1 MKQAEFPDSVVEVK
15 FGAWCLNIKRQIISD
30 GIVEKELEPLLF
42 KILSYL
48 ILNQSTIITRQNL
61 IDDVWCQSYVDD
73 NAINRA
79 ISELRKI
86 LKSPNQAALVVKT
99 HYRKGYSFVP
109 DIEIIEGGYQ
119 TPNSTPVNDLDAKE
133 AAKPVT
139 KKYSVWLFALMTILL
154 ASIVVSIFMW
164 TVKKDEVKVTDRNY
178 QEEILSMK
186 EGVHSFLSLSPNEK
200 NLVFTLI
207 KYATSEFILI
217 NKELATGKEK
227 LLIKP
232 GYELHPVGWSHN
244 NNEIIYWQS
253 NGLDC
258 QVFIVDSNF
267 AGESRYLFDCSH
279 LPFFGE
285 GINDTNLVYSKF
297 GYRNRDELAVLMNR
311 NLITGEEYQISSP
324 NLNSYGDKFL
334 AHIEGKNK
342 VVFER
347 HQFGFSE
354 LYITDIEGGAQTHLF
369 TTKNRIWTLKYNQEL
384 DSLLWYDNVDNILFQ
399 YSLSEQKLLSKT
411 SMQGVSLYS
420 MTLPISPNEMLAFQY
435 PYNADINKI
444 DLNSFNLSDSLTDSD
459 LLVHIFPQV
468 TNNGDIF
475 FLSAKNDLGTSRSY
489 KLQVLDETTKNINT
503 KSSIDFNPLLRVS
516 RDGEEALRVTTKTI
530 EIRDTELI
538 NLKDSIQVNNTIV
551 NTEFLINKNIGFI
564 VRSSHS
570 SGNSSYIY
578 DRTTKKNV
586 ILPISNAVWFDQ
598 LSSTQYIFLSAQ
610 NKLLIFD
617 SWKNLVIKELDLNPM
632 KYKHSLSLDGNKLF
646 HSDGINVFLYDFSV
660 GFNTAPQVVFK
671 GESSRVIRS
680 IDYNEAVNTLFIGS
694 ITAHNNKI
702 FKVTQV
708 EN

>member
-48 ILNQSTIITRQNL
+48 ILNQNTIITRQNL

-99 HYRKGYSFVP
+99 HYRKGYSFDLEVEF
-109 DIEIIEGGYQ
+109 IESGYQ
-119 TPNSTPVNDLDAKE
+119 SQSSNPVNELDSKE
-133 AAKPVT
+133 AAKPVI
-139 KKYSVWLFALMTILL
+139 KKYVLWVLVLIAVLLVSVIAGVYQWA
-154 ASIVVSIFMW
+154 A
-164 TVKKDEVKVTDRNY
+164 KNNEVEVTNKNY

-186 EGVHSFLSLSPNEK
+186 EGVHTFLSLSPNEK

-207 KYATSEFILI
+207 KYETSEFILI
-217 NKELATGKEK
+217 NKDLATGTEK

-232 GYELHPVGWSHN
+232 GYEIHPVGWSYN

-279 LPFFGE
+279 LPFSGE

-297 GYRNRDELAVLMNR
+297 GYRHRDELAVLMNR

-354 LYITDIEGGAQTHLF
+354 LYITDIEGGAQTHLY

-411 SMQGVSLYS
+411 AMQGVSPYS
-420 MTLPISPNEMLAFQY
+420 MTLPISPNEILAFQY
-435 PYNADINKI
+435 PYNTDINKI
-444 DLNSFNLSDSLTDSD
+444 DLNNFNLSDASIGTHLISQI
-459 LLVHIFPQV
+459 LPQV

-475 FLSAKNDLGTSRSY
+475 FLRSKNNIGANRTY
-489 KLQVLDETTKNINT
+489 KLQVLDEAT
-503 KSSIDFNPLLRVS
+503 KSSIAFNPLLRVS
-516 RDGEEALRVTTKTI
+516 RDGEEALRITTKAI

-538 NLKDSIQVNNTIV
+538 NLKESIQVNGTLV

-564 VRSSHS
+564 VRGSHS
-570 SGNSSYIY
+570 SSTSSYVY
-578 DRTTKKNV
+578 DRTTKKSV

-598 LSSTQYIFLSAQ
+598 LSTTKYIFLSAQ
-610 NKLLIFD
+610 NKLQIFD
-617 SWKNLVIKELDLNPM
+617 SWKNVVIKELELNPV
-632 KYKHSLSLDGNKLF
+632 KYRHSLSLDGNKLL
-646 HSDGINVFLYDFSV
+646 HSDGINVFLYDFSL
-660 GFNTAPQVVFK
+660 GFDTAPQVVFK
-671 GESSRVIRS
+671 GENARVIRS
-680 IDYNEAVNTLFIGS
+680 IDYNEAVNSVFIGLL
-694 ITAHNNKI
+694 TAHNNKI

>member
-48 ILNQSTIITRQNL
+48 ILNQNTIITRQNL

-99 HYRKGYSFVP
+99 HYRKGYSFDLEVEF
-109 DIEIIEGGYQ
+109 IESGYQ
-119 TPNSTPVNDLDAKE
+119 SLNSNPVNELDSKE
-133 AAKPVT
+133 AAKPVI
-139 KKYSVWLFALMTILL
+139 KKYVLWVLVLIAVLLVSVIAGVYQWA
-154 ASIVVSIFMW
+154 A
-164 TVKKDEVKVTDRNY
+164 KNNEVEVTNKNY

-186 EGVHSFLSLSPNEK
+186 EGVHTFLSLSPNEK

-207 KYATSEFILI
+207 KYETSEFILI
-217 NKELATGKEK
+217 NKDLATGTEK

-232 GYELHPVGWSHN
+232 GYEIHPVGWSHN

-253 NGLDC
+253 DGLDC

-279 LPFFGE
+279 LPFSGE

-297 GYRNRDELAVLMNR
+297 GYRHRDELAVLMNR
-311 NLITGEEYQISSP
+311 NLITGEECQISSP

-354 LYITDIEGGAQTHLF
+354 LYITDIEGGAQTHLY

-411 SMQGVSLYS
+411 AMQGVSPYS
-420 MTLPISPNEMLAFQY
+420 MTLPISPNEILAFQY
-435 PYNADINKI
+435 PYNTDINKI
-444 DLNSFNLSDSLTDSD
+444 DLNNFNLSDTSIGTHLISQI
-459 LLVHIFPQV
+459 LPQV

-475 FLSAKNDLGTSRSY
+475 FLSRKNNIGANHTY
-489 KLQVLDETTKNINT
+489 KLQALDKA
-503 KSSIDFNPLLRVS
+503 RARS
-516 RDGEEALRVTTKTI
+516 RT
-530 EIRDTELI
+530 
-538 NLKDSIQVNNTIV
+538 
-551 NTEFLINKNIGFI
+551 
-564 VRSSHS
+564 
-570 SGNSSYIY
+570 
-578 DRTTKKNV
+578 
-586 ILPISNAVWFDQ
+586 LP
-598 LSSTQYIFLSAQ
+598 
-610 NKLLIFD
+610 
-617 SWKNLVIKELDLNPM
+617 
-632 KYKHSLSLDGNKLF
+632 
-646 HSDGINVFLYDFSV
+646 
-660 GFNTAPQVVFK
+660 
-671 GESSRVIRS
+671 
-680 IDYNEAVNTLFIGS
+680 
-694 ITAHNNKI
+694 
-702 FKVTQV
+702 
-708 EN
+708 

>member
-48 ILNQSTIITRQNL
+48 ILNQNTIITRQNL

-99 HYRKGYSFVP
+99 HYRKGYSFDLEVEF
-109 DIEIIEGGYQ
+109 IESGYQ
-119 TPNSTPVNDLDAKE
+119 SLNSNPVNELDFKE
-133 AAKPVT
+133 AAKPVI
-139 KKYSVWLFALMTILL
+139 KKYVLWVLVLIAVLLVSVIAGVYQWA
-154 ASIVVSIFMW
+154 A
-164 TVKKDEVKVTDRNY
+164 KNNEVEVTNKNY

-186 EGVHSFLSLSPNEK
+186 EGVHTFLSLSPNEK

-207 KYATSEFILI
+207 KYETSEFILI
-217 NKELATGKEK
+217 NKDLATGTEK

-232 GYELHPVGWSHN
+232 GYEIHPVGWSHN

-253 NGLDC
+253 DGLDC

-279 LPFFGE
+279 LPFSGE

-297 GYRNRDELAVLMNR
+297 GYRHRDELAVLMNR

-354 LYITDIEGGAQTHLF
+354 LYITDIEGGAQTHLY

-411 SMQGVSLYS
+411 AMQGVSPYS
-420 MTLPISPNEMLAFQY
+420 MTLPISPNEILAFQY
-435 PYNADINKI
+435 PYNTDINKI
-444 DLNSFNLSDSLTDSD
+444 DLNNFNLSDTSIGTHLISQI
-459 LLVHIFPQV
+459 LPQV

-475 FLSAKNDLGTSRSY
+475 FLSRKNNIGANHTY
-489 KLQVLDETTKNINT
+489 KLQALDKATNTINT
-503 KSSIDFNPLLRVS
+503 KSSIAFNPLLRVS
-516 RDGEEALRVTTKTI
+516 RDGEEALRITTKRI

-538 NLKDSIQVNNTIV
+538 NLKDSIQVNGTLV

-564 VRSSHS
+564 VRGSQSSS
-570 SGNSSYIY
+570 TSSYVY
-578 DRTTKKNV
+578 DRTTKKSV

-598 LSSTQYIFLSAQ
+598 LSTTKYIFLSAQ
-610 NKLLIFD
+610 NKLKIFD
-617 SWKNLVIKELDLNPM
+617 SWKNVVIKELELNSV
-632 KYKHSLSLDGNKLF
+632 KYRHSLSLDGNKLL
-646 HSDGINVFLYDFSV
+646 HSDGINVFLYDFSL
-660 GFNTAPQVVFK
+660 GFNAAPQVVFK
-671 GESSRVIRS
+671 GEKSRVIRS
-680 IDYNEAVNTLFIGS
+680 IDYNEAVNSVFIGLL
-694 ITAHNNKI
+694 TAHNNKI

>member
-48 ILNQSTIITRQNL
+48 ILNQNTIITRQNL

-99 HYRKGYSFVP
+99 HYRKGYSFDLEVEF
-109 DIEIIEGGYQ
+109 IESGYQ
-119 TPNSTPVNDLDAKE
+119 SLNSNPVNELDSKE
-133 AAKPVT
+133 AAKPVI
-139 KKYSVWLFALMTILL
+139 KKYVLWVLVLIAVLLVSVIAGVYQWA
-154 ASIVVSIFMW
+154 A
-164 TVKKDEVKVTDRNY
+164 KNNEVEVTNKNY

-186 EGVHSFLSLSPNEK
+186 EGVHTFLSLSPNEK

-207 KYATSEFILI
+207 KYETSEFILI
-217 NKELATGKEK
+217 NKDLATGTEK

-232 GYELHPVGWSHN
+232 GYEIHPVGWSHN

-253 NGLDC
+253 DGLDC

-279 LPFFGE
+279 LPFSGE

-297 GYRNRDELAVLMNR
+297 GYRHRDELAVLMNR

-354 LYITDIEGGAQTHLF
+354 LYITDIEGGAQTHLY

-411 SMQGVSLYS
+411 AMQGVSPYS
-420 MTLPISPNEMLAFQY
+420 MTLPISPNEILAFQY
-435 PYNADINKI
+435 PYNTDINKI
-444 DLNSFNLSDSLTDSD
+444 DLNNFNLSDTSIGTHLISQI
-459 LLVHIFPQV
+459 LPQV

-475 FLSAKNDLGTSRSY
+475 FLSRKNNIGANHTY
-489 KLQVLDETTKNINT
+489 KLQALDKATNTINT
-503 KSSIDFNPLLRVS
+503 KSSIAFNPLLRVS
-516 RDGEEALRVTTKTI
+516 RDGEEALRITTKRI

-538 NLKDSIQVNNTIV
+538 NLKDSIQVNGTLV

-564 VRSSHS
+564 VRGSQSSRT
-570 SGNSSYIY
+570 SSYVY
-578 DRTTKKNV
+578 DRTTKKSV

-598 LSSTQYIFLSAQ
+598 LSTTKYIFLSAQ
-610 NKLLIFD
+610 NKLKIFD
-617 SWKNLVIKELDLNPM
+617 SWKNVVIKELELNSV
-632 KYKHSLSLDGNKLF
+632 KYRHSLSLDGNKLL
-646 HSDGINVFLYDFSV
+646 HSDGINVFLYDFSL
-660 GFNTAPQVVFK
+660 GFNAAPQVVFK
-671 GESSRVIRS
+671 GEKSRVIRS
-680 IDYNEAVNTLFIGS
+680 IDYNEAVNSVFIGLL
-694 ITAHNNKI
+694 TAHNNKI